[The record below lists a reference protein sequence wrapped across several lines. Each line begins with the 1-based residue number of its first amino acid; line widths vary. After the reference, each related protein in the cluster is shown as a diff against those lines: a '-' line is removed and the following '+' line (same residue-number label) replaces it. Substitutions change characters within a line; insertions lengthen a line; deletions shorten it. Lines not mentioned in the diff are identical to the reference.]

1 MAPPQL
7 LTSQRIQH
15 VGVRLM
21 RMSLG
26 KRSAQACGMDARA
39 LGAPHPTLDRVFNR
53 MQYELSRSIEIVENP
68 AT

>member
-1 MAPPQL
+1 
-7 LTSQRIQH
+7 
-15 VGVRLM
+15 M